1 MVRKYDFTT
10 APKRLGNHSVKWRE
24 TEKDSEILP
33 MWIADMDF
41 RTFPEMSAAIQRFAD
56 FGVYGYAYPAPSLF
70 EAIVAWEKNQHG
82 YEIQPDDITLIE
94 GVVPALSVS
103 IQAFTQEGDAILINT
118 PLYPPFTRSIKLN
131 KRKVVTSPL
140 VERNGRYTIDF
151 EQLEQDMID
160 NDVKLYAF
168 CSPHNPGG
176 RVWTKEELS
185 RVAELCRKHHV
196 ILVSDEIHQDLA
208 LFGHQHHSINTVG
221 DYSDFT
227 VILTSATKTFNIAGT
242 KKAFIIIENP
252 TLKKQFRDRQLANNQ
267 HEISTLGLIATET
280 ALTYGQPW
288 LEELKQVL
296 EENITC
302 LVDYFAEHAPGIK
315 VMKPEGSYL
324 VWLDFSAYDLSH
336 DTLQQR
342 LRDQAKV
349 ILNDGTSFGIEGKNH
364 ARFNV
369 AAPIDHVKLAAQ
381 RIAAVL
387 PK

>member
-1 MVRKYDFTT
+1 M
-10 APKRLGNHSVKWRE
+10 
-24 TEKDSEILP
+24 
-33 MWIADMDF
+33 
-41 RTFPEMSAAIQRFAD
+41 
-56 FGVYGYAYPAPSLF
+56 
-70 EAIVAWEKNQHG
+70 
-82 YEIQPDDITLIE
+82 
-94 GVVPALSVS
+94 
-103 IQAFTQEGDAILINT
+103 INT

-140 VERNGRYTIDF
+140 VEQNGRYTIDF

-242 KKAFIIIENP
+242 KNAFVIIENP